1 MKIKKNSFLAFFI
14 IFSFFLFNLNL
25 NNIKAGEKRGNP
37 SMEGAA
43 SNSMRSNPVVV
54 VEDILVEDKIEVEI
68 EEGEDNEQES
78 SLNKKNVKTKGLENA
93 IQRRSQVANAVQE
106 MLKVAERS
114 GGIGDQV
121 RVMAQN
127 QEKTQE
133 KIEASLEKI
142 QNRNKLMRF
151 VFGPDSEEIKNARRI
166 LQENQDELTQLEN
179 VRSQLTN
186 IVDQE
191 KVQEQIEKIQE
202 ARAEIEQDLNKSE
215 KVFSLFGWMRNIFSK

>member
-1 MKIKKNSFLAFFI
+1 MKIKKISFLALFI
-14 IFSFFLFNLNL
+14 IFSFFLFNLN
-25 NNIKAGEKRGNP
+25 NVKAGERRGNS

-54 VEDILVEDKIEVEI
+54 EDILVDDKIEVEI
-68 EEGEDNEQES
+68 EEEGDNEQES

-114 GGIGDQV
+114 GGVGDQV

>member
-43 SNSMRSNPVVV
+43 SNSMRSNPVV